1 MLGLLSFVK
10 PSKITETMSS
20 EDFGIDMESIQ
31 FDHKTYDEKMAEKF
45 MQLYSLDLN
54 DKVENKNGL
63 TYLSWP
69 WAVAELRK
77 AFPSATFKVVKNPQT
92 NLPYFVDPAMGIM
105 VYTEINING
114 QTFEQWLPVLD
125 SSNRAMKVEAYTYQ
139 VWNKTSRQYENRK
152 VEAATMF
159 DINKTIWRCLVKGI
173 SVATGIGLPLFTGED
188 MPESLEDNTTTDTAQ
203 PQSKPATR
211 KRKSGGDRYDTIRQA
226 INAAQ
231 STNDLMVLYQQHPE
245 VTNNPQIMALFTQR
259 KEQLLNVA

>member
-1 MLGLLSFVK
+1 
-10 PSKITETMSS
+10 MSS
-20 EDFGIDMESIQ
+20 EDFGIDMDSIQ
-31 FDHKTYDEKMAEKF
+31 FDNKSYEERVAEKF

-69 WAVAELRK
+69 YAVAELRK
-77 AFPSATFKVVKNPQT
+77 NFPGATFKVVKNPQT
-92 NLPYFVDPAMGIM
+92 NLPYFVDPDMGII

-125 SSNRAMKVEAYTYQ
+125 NANKAMKTFPYTYR
-139 VWNKTSRQYENRK
+139 VWDRAKSQYVERN

-173 SVATGIGLPLFTGED
+173 SVATAIGLRLFTGED
-188 MPESLEDNTTTDTAQ
+188 VPESLEDNTTSDTTQ
-203 PQSKPATR
+203 PQAKATR
-211 KRKSGGDRYDTIRQA
+211 KRKATGDRYDGIRQA

-245 VTNNPQIMALFTQR
+245 VANNPQIMALFTQR
-259 KEQLLNVA
+259 KEQLLNAA